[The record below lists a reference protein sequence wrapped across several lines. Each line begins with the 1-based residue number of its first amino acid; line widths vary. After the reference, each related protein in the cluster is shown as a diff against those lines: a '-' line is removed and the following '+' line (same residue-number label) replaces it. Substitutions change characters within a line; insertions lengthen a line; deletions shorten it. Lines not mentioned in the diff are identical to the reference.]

1 MALSFCFAGQKR
13 IRMAVAITVML
24 SIYIGKQRLS
34 SEYNMLKLKGN
45 ICE

>member
-1 MALSFCFAGQKR
+1 MASSFCFADQKR
-13 IRMAVAITVML
+13 IRMAVAITLML
-24 SIYIGKQRLS
+24 SIYIGMQRLL